1 MGRTRVTRVGKSM
14 HIRSLE
20 KRDCLDLWKW
30 RNDYKAVVNSISKS
44 VVPYRIHSRWFNSLI
59 NKTDAEIFIA
69 YDGKEKKNIGMVR
82 FEKKNSKVIE
92 VSININPH
100 FRGKGLG
107 RDFLSRSIATFT
119 KRKPGFVMKARVLVE
134 NHRSKRLFKSCGFVV
149 SSIRDKIVYY
159 TFKKGNNVDK

>member
-1 MGRTRVTRVGKSM
+1 MGLTRVTWDGKGM
-14 HIRSLE
+14 YIRLAE

-30 RNDYKAVVNSISKS
+30 RNDYKAVMNSISRS
-44 VVPYRIHSRWFNSLI
+44 FVPYQSHSKWFNRLI

-69 YDGKEKKNIGMVR
+69 YDKKEKNKIGMVR
-82 FEKKNSKVIE
+82 FERKYRKVSE

-107 RDFLSRSIATFT
+107 REFLRRSIATFT
-119 KRKPGFVMKARVLVE
+119 KREPGFVMQARVLVE

>member
-1 MGRTRVTRVGKSM
+1 M
-14 HIRSLE
+14 HIRSVE

-44 VVPYRIHSRWFNSLI
+44 IVPYLSHSRWFNSLI

-107 RDFLSRSIATFT
+107 RKFLSQSIASFIN
-119 KRKPGFVMKARVLVE
+119 RKPGFVVKARVLIE

-149 SSIRDKIVYY
+149 SSIRNKIVHY
-159 TFKKGNNVDK
+159 TLKRGKNVGK

>member
-1 MGRTRVTRVGKSM
+1 MY
-14 HIRSLE
+14 IRLAE

-30 RNDYKAVVNSISKS
+30 RNDYKAVVNSISRS
-44 VVPYRIHSRWFNSLI
+44 VVPYQSHSKWFNRLI
-59 NKTDAEIFIA
+59 NTTNAEIFIA
-69 YDGKEKKNIGMVR
+69 YDKKEKNKIGMVR
-82 FEKKNSKVIE
+82 FERKYRKVSE

-107 RDFLSRSIATFT
+107 REFLSRSIAAFT
-119 KRKPGFVMKARVLVE
+119 KSKPGFVMKARVLVE

-159 TFKKGNNVDK
+159 TLKKGNNVD

>member
-1 MGRTRVTRVGKSM
+1 MGRTRVTWVGKKM
-14 HIRSLE
+14 HIRSVE

-44 VVPYRIHSRWFNSLI
+44 VVPYRSHSRWFHSLI

-69 YDGKEKKNIGMVR
+69 YDGKEKTNIGMVR
-82 FEKKNSKVIE
+82 FDKKNSKVIE

-107 RDFLSRSIATFT
+107 KEFLSRSIATFI
-119 KRKPGFVMKARVLVE
+119 KRKPGFIMKARVLVE
-134 NHRSKRLFKSCGFVV
+134 NHRSKRLFNSCDFVV

-159 TFKKGNNVDK
+159 TFKKRKNVDK